1 VSYYDFDRPAAVGL
15 PRDAFRPS
23 PIFLVVLAFF
33 ALSGV
38 LLWTAVG
45 NARFNVF
52 LFILAGWIV
61 SLCLHEYAHAM
72 FAYRFGDHGVAIRG
86 YLRLDPLKYA
96 NPVFSIVIPVLFMLL
111 GGIALPGGAV
121 LVDNARLRT
130 RGRQAMVSLAGP
142 ITNAVFAI
150 LLMIPFLA
158 GVGNPFDA
166 AVLTLDAF
174 NNAHGV
180 FWSAV
185 ALLAFFQLMAAIL
198 NLLPVPGL
206 DGGNAIYPYLDNDW
220 KRAFNTVRPYGIF
233 VIFLLF
239 YTVLGAWFR
248 DFINAIMGVF
258 NVPDGL
264 WNLGLAFFQFWRR

>member
-1 VSYYDFDRPAAVGL
+1 VSYYDFDRPTAVGL

-33 ALSGV
+33 ALSGA
-38 LLWTAVG
+38 LLWTSVG
-45 NARFNVF
+45 NVKFNVF
-52 LFILAGWIV
+52 LFIVAGWIV
-61 SLCLHEYAHAM
+61 SLCLHEYAHAL

-96 NPVFSIVIPVLFMLL
+96 NPLFSVVIPVLFMLF

-121 LVDNARLRT
+121 LVDNNRLGT
-130 RGRQAMVSLAGP
+130 KHRQAIVSLAGP
-142 ITNAVFAI
+142 AINAVFAI
-150 LLMIPFLA
+150 LLMIPFLLGIPKVGLFGNTLF
-158 GVGNPFDA
+158 GVRP
-166 AVLTLDAF
+166 
-174 NNAHGV
+174 V

-206 DGGNAIYPYLDNDW
+206 DGGNAIYPYLNNDW
-220 KRAFNTVRPYGIF
+220 KRAFNTFRPYGIF

-239 YTVLGAWFR
+239 YAVFPTMFQDL
-248 DFINAIMGVF
+248 INAILRGF
-258 NVPDGL
+258 NVPDDLWRAGL
-264 WNLGLAFFQFWRR
+264 SFFQFWKN